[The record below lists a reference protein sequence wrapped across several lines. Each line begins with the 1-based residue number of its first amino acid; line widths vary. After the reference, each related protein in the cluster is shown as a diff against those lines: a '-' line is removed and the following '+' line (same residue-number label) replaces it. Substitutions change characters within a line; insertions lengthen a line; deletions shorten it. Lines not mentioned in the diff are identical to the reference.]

1 MDPEE
6 RRCEACRMRAVD
18 DVIESD
24 EPNQPYQLCSACA
37 HRLQTLSLR
46 PREWFHLAALH
57 GSRKFLLHDDF
68 YSEDGT
74 ALVPKEAEASAHCL
88 LVEEGFQRVVDV
100 LNILPL
106 KDPVGEPPTGS

>member
-46 PREWFHLAALH
+46 PREWFHLAALIS
-57 GSRKFLLHDDF
+57 SRLKK
-68 YSEDGT
+68 
-74 ALVPKEAEASAHCL
+74 ALPISS
-88 LVEEGFQRVVDV
+88 VVSLSIRDE
-100 LNILPL
+100 I
-106 KDPVGEPPTGS
+106 G